1 MALTL
6 PKIVA
11 YIRAEIENAGISDC
25 SHLEVLLEPLLQRV
39 GDLVEL
45 IELPDLVSDGL
56 LYLHVS
62 MFFSHFHINRIF
74 SVLLYSTIMRDS
86 VVRKISYMFLQRADN
101 KVHLRYESLSSAHFK
116 IKKKPHLWVDES

>member
-62 MFFSHFHINRIF
+62 MFFPIF
-74 SVLLYSTIMRDS
+74 ISTA
-86 VVRKISYMFLQRADN
+86 FLVYCFIQQ
-101 KVHLRYESLSSAHFK
+101 LCE
-116 IKKKPHLWVDES
+116 IP